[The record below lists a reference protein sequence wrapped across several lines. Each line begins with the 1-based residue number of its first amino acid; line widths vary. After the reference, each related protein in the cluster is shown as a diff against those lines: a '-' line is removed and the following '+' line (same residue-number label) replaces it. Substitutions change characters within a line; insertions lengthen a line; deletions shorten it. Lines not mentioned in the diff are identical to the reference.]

1 MDATFMIGRT
11 GMAGA
16 TIDIGEVGAVVRS
29 LRRARNLTLAELAVR
44 CGYSVSTLSRMERGK
59 QPLRD
64 VAVLRNLAEALEI
77 PPQVLLM
84 ADTRRRCSPSTS
96 PGPVRVNNVVAAPDG
111 EVDPMRRRTLLAGL
125 TGLTGTAVAGGPFRA
140 AAAADP
146 VRVLEDVLLAPSAV
160 SGIPVAI
167 PHLKR
172 DVAAA
177 HSVFQAGRYIEVATR
192 LPALLSSAM
201 ATRAELVSGDEIAEV
216 STQFAEIYLLA
227 SELMVKFGRDHL
239 AWTTADR
246 ALQAADV
253 SGDILTQAGARRAW
267 AIVLRRSG
275 RAETAQRV
283 ITDAAAALQP
293 ELGNGPEYLSVY
305 GSLLSTAA
313 YTAAVDGDRDTAR
326 TLINE
331 ASGAAERLGVD
342 GNYRFRAF
350 GPTGVEL
357 YQIGIA
363 RVLGDPGTAIETAR
377 RINPETMPQAE
388 RRARYWTDVA
398 RSYHQWGK
406 PEPCYRALLA
416 AEHAAPDEV
425 HHRPR
430 IQQIIASL
438 VRHPTAGN
446 LPGLRAFA
454 ARAGVRL

>member
-1 MDATFMIGRT
+1 MDATFMIRRT
-11 GMAGA
+11 SMAGA
-16 TIDIGEVGAVVRS
+16 TIEIGEIGAIVRG
-29 LRRARNLTLAELAVR
+29 LRRARNLTLAELAAR

-64 VAVLRNLAEALEI
+64 VAVLRNLAQALDI
-77 PPQVLLM
+77 PPSILLL
-84 ADTRRRCSPSTS
+84 ADPRRRSHPSPDL
-96 PGPVRVNNVVAAPDG
+96 VRVNNVVVAPD
-111 EVDPMRRRTLLAGL
+111 EEADPMRRRTLLAGL
-125 TGLTGTAVAGGPFRA
+125 TSVTGTAVVGGPLPG
-140 AAAADP
+140 AAADP
-146 VRVLEDVLLAPSAV
+146 VRALEDVLLAPATT
-160 SGIPVAI
+160 SGIPVAM
-167 PHLKR
+167 PQLRR
-172 DVAAA
+172 DVATA

-192 LPALLSSAM
+192 LPILLSSAM
-201 ATRAELVSGDEIAEV
+201 ATRAEMVSGDEIAEV
-216 STQFAEIYLLA
+216 SSQFAEIYLLA

-275 RAETAQRV
+275 RAELAQRV

-293 ELGNGPEYLSVY
+293 DLGNGPEYLSVY

-313 YTAAVDGDRDTAR
+313 YTAAIDGDRDTAR
-326 TLINE
+326 TLITE
-331 ASGAAERLGVD
+331 ASDAATRLGVD

-363 RVLGDPGTAIETAR
+363 RALGDPGTAIETAR
-377 RINPETMPQAE
+377 RINPATMPQAE

-398 RSYHQWGK
+398 RSFHQWGK

-416 AEHAAPDEV
+416 AERAAPDEV
-425 HHRPR
+425 HRRPR

-438 VRHPTAGN
+438 IQHPTAGN

-454 ARAGVRL
+454 IRAGLHL

>member
-16 TIDIGEVGAVVRS
+16 TIEIGEVGAVVRS
-29 LRRARNLTLAELAVR
+29 LRRARNLTLAELAAR

-64 VAVLRNLAEALEI
+64 VAVLRNLAEALDI
-77 PPQVLLM
+77 PPHVLLL
-84 ADTRRRCSPSTS
+84 ADTRRRAAPM
-96 PGPVRVNNVVAAPDG
+96 PPDPVRVNNVVVAPNG
-111 EVDPMRRRTLLAGL
+111 EVDPMRRRALLAGL
-125 TGLTGTAVAGGPFRA
+125 TSLTGTAVAGGPFRGA
-140 AAAADP
+140 VAAADP
-146 VRVLEDVLLAPSAV
+146 VSVLEDVLLAPSAA
-160 SGIPVAI
+160 SGIPVTI

-172 DVAAA
+172 NVAAA

-216 STQFAEIYLLA
+216 SSQFAEIYLLA

-267 AIVLRRSG
+267 AIVLRRAG
-275 RAETAQRV
+275 RAEMAQRV

-293 ELGNGPEYLSVY
+293 DLNNGPEHLSVY

-326 TLINE
+326 TLIAE

-416 AEHAAPDEV
+416 AERAAPDEV

>member
-1 MDATFMIGRT
+1 MDATFMMGGT

-16 TIDIGEVGAVVRS
+16 TIEIGEVGAIVRG
-29 LRRARNLTLAELAVR
+29 LRRARNLTLAELAAR

-64 VAVLRNLAEALEI
+64 VTVLRNLAEALNI
-77 PPQVLLM
+77 PPQVFLL
-84 ADTRRRCSPSTS
+84 ADTRRRSQLAPDL
-96 PGPVRVNNVVAAPDG
+96 VRVNNIVAAPD
-111 EVDPMRRRTLLAGL
+111 EEANSMRRRTLLAGL
-125 TGLTGTAVAGGPFRA
+125 TSVTGTAVAGGPLPGA
-140 AAAADP
+140 AASADP
-146 VRVLEDVLLAPSAV
+146 VSVLEDVLLTPSAI
-160 SGIPVAI
+160 SGMPMTM
-167 PHLKR
+167 PQLRR
-172 DVAAA
+172 DVATA

-192 LPALLSSAM
+192 LPTLLSSAM
-201 ATRAELVSGDEIAEV
+201 ATRAEMVSGDEIAEV
-216 STQFAEIYLLA
+216 SSQFAEIYLLA

-275 RAETAQRV
+275 RAEMAQRV

-293 ELGNGPEYLSVY
+293 DLGNGPEYLSVY

-313 YTAAVDGDRDTAR
+313 YTAATDGDRDTAR
-326 TLINE
+326 TLITE
-331 ASGAAERLGVD
+331 ASDAATRLGMD

-350 GPTGVEL
+350 GPTSVEL

-363 RVLGDPGTAIETAR
+363 RVLGDPGTAIEAAR
-377 RINPETMPQAE
+377 RINPATMPQAE

-416 AEHAAPDEV
+416 AERAAPDEV
-425 HHRPR
+425 HRRPR

-438 VRHPTAGN
+438 VQHPSARN

-454 ARAGVRL
+454 TRAGVRL